1 CTRVWRGR
9 SVARARTR
17 RRCFFWGL
25 TVVVLRGLLGSH
37 GFRVARERCRG
48 AQLPQSRSESPK
60 SSKLLNWTG
69 RVRVSTSS
77 KFPFAPEKPTKL
89 ARGVNCEGGG
99 RFPIGRDVGL
109 VPEAVAVGGNGQLSQ
124 ECLGRRDGF
133 ERDEENRM
141 RITKQR
147 GSVAAVAH
155 FCASR
160 ETVAERRHS
169 LVEK

>member
-25 TVVVLRGLLGSH
+25 TVVVCGVCWAATASVSRESAVAGH
-37 GFRVARERCRG
+37 NFRRAV
-48 AQLPQSRSESPK
+48 PESPK

-89 ARGVNCEGGG
+89 ARGVNCEGGSVSDRSRRRARAG
-99 RFPIGRDVGL
+99 SCGWRGKRTTVTR
-109 VPEAVAVGGNGQLSQ
+109 VPGAT
-124 ECLGRRDGF
+124 RW
-133 ERDEENRM
+133 M
-141 RITKQR
+141 
-147 GSVAAVAH
+147 
-155 FCASR
+155 
-160 ETVAERRHS
+160 
-169 LVEK
+169 